1 MGISFLQTYATYLIS
16 VHVLD
21 ERNCIRRVFLTKW
34 QKQALIKFRS
44 SLTMSVFFVWI
55 RMLHVS
61 ERTNWKSS
69 GRGRREDGL

>member
-1 MGISFLQTYATYLIS
+1 
-16 VHVLD
+16 
-21 ERNCIRRVFLTKW
+21 
-34 QKQALIKFRS
+34 
-44 SLTMSVFFVWI
+44 MSVFFVWI